1 MKKLFIRISIFS
13 ILTICVL
20 IIIDPYFLRNQYGD
34 QASFNSFY
42 NAGSNEVDILLIGNS
57 HLHRG
62 VDPYI
67 MEAKIKANTEIIVGG
82 GSTIS
87 QVYFNLLEAL
97 EYQTPKI
104 VVIETW
110 PLVVPNYQN
119 NDLFDKKG
127 RVLVNRHGTEYFKRF
142 GIIKLQEILITHTKK
157 TWYHIFN
164 AIRFHDFWQEP
175 EIFRQSFIAMIENKP
190 KELFHNSII
199 HRNTYLTKKQIIEFQ
214 NMDFKENEMLISEK
228 EQLYIDKIIKLSK
241 KNSFELLFIT
251 IPVYDLY
258 YQKVKNGFKRVN
270 NQILKIIKKHQNVKY
285 FDINGKYNGFNYSN
299 IVREKKVSI
308 NQHLNY
314 KGGIISSNEL
324 ANFIKNNYKEIF
336 NNKNIK
342 NTFEYNLYNTKEI
355 KENPNFTAE
364 VTKIINV
371 SNSNELII
379 EGWMHLKGVNN
390 WKVSKD
396 LALKKNEDFIF
407 ISSNQL
413 KTKTNNKIIDSLGK
427 NYKSSGYIFKLS
439 KTLLDKGKYDV
450 YNLIK
455 TDKGEIFTKNSN
467 KKIIIN

>member
-157 TWYHIFN
+157 
-164 AIRFHDFWQEP
+164 
-175 EIFRQSFIAMIENKP
+175 
-190 KELFHNSII
+190 
-199 HRNTYLTKKQIIEFQ
+199 
-214 NMDFKENEMLISEK
+214 
-228 EQLYIDKIIKLSK
+228 
-241 KNSFELLFIT
+241 
-251 IPVYDLY
+251 
-258 YQKVKNGFKRVN
+258 
-270 NQILKIIKKHQNVKY
+270 
-285 FDINGKYNGFNYSN
+285 
-299 IVREKKVSI
+299 
-308 NQHLNY
+308 
-314 KGGIISSNEL
+314 
-324 ANFIKNNYKEIF
+324 
-336 NNKNIK
+336 
-342 NTFEYNLYNTKEI
+342 
-355 KENPNFTAE
+355 
-364 VTKIINV
+364 
-371 SNSNELII
+371 
-379 EGWMHLKGVNN
+379 
-390 WKVSKD
+390 
-396 LALKKNEDFIF
+396 
-407 ISSNQL
+407 
-413 KTKTNNKIIDSLGK
+413 
-427 NYKSSGYIFKLS
+427 
-439 KTLLDKGKYDV
+439 
-450 YNLIK
+450 
-455 TDKGEIFTKNSN
+455 
-467 KKIIIN
+467 